1 MGLGGALRCPQD
13 FVLRSGMLIDI
24 ETASLKEEFITL
36 RSQEERTCH
45 ALRSHVGKQQWW
57 GGGGGCEIKKQKK
70 QEKAKAQSLGC
81 SIYEE
86 DWMNL
91 GRQA

>member
-1 MGLGGALRCPQD
+1 
-13 FVLRSGMLIDI
+13 MLIDI
-24 ETASLKEEFITL
+24 ETASLKEEFITVH
-36 RSQEERTCH
+36 SQEERTCH
-45 ALRSHVGKQQWW
+45 ALRSHVGKQQW
-57 GGGGGCEIKKQKK
+57 GGVCEIKKQKK

-81 SIYEE
+81 SIYEK